1 MTKDLTQGS
10 PVRLILGFALPL
22 LAGMLFQQLYNLVDT
37 LIVGRFLGMEA
48 LAGVGATG
56 SINFLVLG
64 FCMGVCSGFAIPV
77 AQQFGAREESRM
89 REFVANGTWLSIV
102 FALVM
107 TVLTVVYCGDILRVM
122 NTPTD
127 CFEQAYDY
135 IVVIFAGIP
144 FTFLYNLLSGWLR
157 SLGDSKTPLF
167 FLVLSSVLNVILD
180 LAFILIFKL
189 GVFDASLATV
199 LSQAIS
205 GVLCLL
211 FIMVKVPILHITRSE
226 WRPQSKRMTE
236 LCAYGVP
243 MGLQYSI
250 TAIGSVILQV
260 AVNSLGSLSVAA
272 VTAASKVLNF
282 LACPFDAL
290 GSSIYC
296 SRKNRTGSHTGICSY
311 GNNYG
316 DLWCAECRRKPLR
329 PAEQGHLFCLADGL
343 WLFAAGVRRRLV
355 LRAFADGV
363 VRLRRQQRA
372 ARRAGADVYDYK
384 RACLPAADAGERCA
398 LYDSGHGLFDVR
410 DSGRRDGDGG
420 AQPCGHVSC
429 ARSGVFRRGAGQPA
443 GMGRGGSLPCSG
455 VFPLPPRADEP
466 VAPSSRDGRERGIEL
481 NNFMWKMQK
490 VCIFRI
496 FCKKR
501 VDISPDLMYNRLR

>member
-127 CFEQAYDY
+127 CFEQAYNY

-189 GVFDASLATV
+189 GVLGASLATV

-236 LCAYGVP
+236 LCTYGVP

-260 AVNSLGSLSVAA
+260 AVNSL
-272 VTAASKVLNF
+272 
-282 LACPFDAL
+282 
-290 GSSIYC
+290 
-296 SRKNRTGSHTGICSY
+296 
-311 GNNYG
+311 
-316 DLWCAECRRKPLR
+316 
-329 PAEQGHLFCLADGL
+329 
-343 WLFAAGVRRRLV
+343 
-355 LRAFADGV
+355 
-363 VRLRRQQRA
+363 
-372 ARRAGADVYDYK
+372 
-384 RACLPAADAGERCA
+384 
-398 LYDSGHGLFDVR
+398 
-410 DSGRRDGDGG
+410 
-420 AQPCGHVSC
+420 
-429 ARSGVFRRGAGQPA
+429 ARSQSRR
-443 GMGRGGSLPCSG
+443 
-455 VFPLPPRADEP
+455 
-466 VAPSSRDGRERGIEL
+466 
-481 NNFMWKMQK
+481 
-490 VCIFRI
+490 
-496 FCKKR
+496 
-501 VDISPDLMYNRLR
+501 

>member
-64 FCMGVCSGFAIPV
+64 FCMGICSGFAIPV
-77 AQQFGAREESRM
+77 AQRFGAREESRM
-89 REFVANGTWLSIV
+89 REFVANGVWLAIV

-107 TVLTVVYCGDILRVM
+107 TVMTVVYCDAILSAM
-122 NTPTD
+122 NTPED
-127 CFEQAYDY
+127 CFQQAYDY

-167 FLVLSSVLNVILD
+167 FLVLSSALNVILD
-180 LAFILIFKL
+180 LFFILVMKL
-189 GVFDASLATV
+189 GVFGASLATV

-205 GVLCLL
+205 GLLCLL
-211 FIMVKVPILHITRSE
+211 FIAAKVPILHISRDE
-226 WRPQSKRMTE
+226 WRMQSGRMKE

-272 VTAASKVLNF
+272 VTAGGKVLNF

-290 GSSIYC
+290 GSTMATY
-296 SRKNRTGSHTGICSY
+296 
-311 GNNYG
+311 
-316 DLWCAECRRKPLR
+316 
-329 PAEQGHLFCLADGL
+329 
-343 WLFAAGVRRRLV
+343 
-355 LRAFADGV
+355 
-363 VRLRRQQRA
+363 
-372 ARRAGADVYDYK
+372 
-384 RACLPAADAGERCA
+384 
-398 LYDSGHGLFDVR
+398 
-410 DSGRRDGDGG
+410 G
-420 AQPCGHVSC
+420 AQNV
-429 ARSGVFRRGAGQPA
+429 GA
-443 GMGRGGSLPCSG
+443 SKY
-455 VFPLPPRADEP
+455 
-466 VAPSSRDGRERGIEL
+466 ERPE
-481 NNFMWKMQK
+481 
-490 VCIFRI
+490 
-496 FCKKR
+496 
-501 VDISPDLMYNRLR
+501 

>member
-157 SLGDSKTPLF
+157 SLGDSKTPLW
-167 FLVLSSVLNVILD
+167 FLIASSVGNIVLDAVFVIIFHWGVGGVAWATFLAQGVASACAFWAVLHRLKSVETKEKPALFSGAMLRRISIVAIPSILQQSFVSVGNLCIQGLVNGFGSSAIAGYSAGVKLNTFAITSLTALSNSVSSFTGQNIGAGKMERVRSGFKAGLVMSFAVALVFMGAYVFCGENLLLLFMNSTSAEAIEIGKKFLLIVSLCYLFLAVKLAADGVLRGAGAMVYFMITTFLDLILRVV
-180 LAFILIFKL
+180 LAFILVHPFGITGIWLSWPFGWVISSTL
-189 GVFDASLATV
+189 SLAFY
-199 LSQAIS
+199 LF
-205 GVLCLL
+205 GV
-211 FIMVKVPILHITRSE
+211 
-226 WRPQSKRMTE
+226 W
-236 LCAYGVP
+236 
-243 MGLQYSI
+243 
-250 TAIGSVILQV
+250 
-260 AVNSLGSLSVAA
+260 N
-272 VTAASKVLNF
+272 
-282 LACPFDAL
+282 
-290 GSSIYC
+290 
-296 SRKNRTGSHTGICSY
+296 
-311 GNNYG
+311 
-316 DLWCAECRRKPLR
+316 PL
-329 PAEQGHLFCLADGL
+329 
-343 WLFAAGVRRRLV
+343 
-355 LRAFADGV
+355 
-363 VRLRRQQRA
+363 
-372 ARRAGADVYDYK
+372 
-384 RACLPAADAGERCA
+384 
-398 LYDSGHGLFDVR
+398 
-410 DSGRRDGDGG
+410 
-420 AQPCGHVSC
+420 
-429 ARSGVFRRGAGQPA
+429 
-443 GMGRGGSLPCSG
+443 
-455 VFPLPPRADEP
+455 
-466 VAPSSRDGRERGIEL
+466 
-481 NNFMWKMQK
+481 
-490 VCIFRI
+490 
-496 FCKKR
+496 KKKA
-501 VDISPDLMYNRLR
+501 

>member
-189 GVFDASLATV
+189 GVFGASLATV

-205 GVLCLL
+205 GAFCLL

-290 GSSIYC
+290 GSTMATY
-296 SRKNRTGSHTGICSY
+296 
-311 GNNYG
+311 
-316 DLWCAECRRKPLR
+316 
-329 PAEQGHLFCLADGL
+329 
-343 WLFAAGVRRRLV
+343 
-355 LRAFADGV
+355 
-363 VRLRRQQRA
+363 
-372 ARRAGADVYDYK
+372 
-384 RACLPAADAGERCA
+384 
-398 LYDSGHGLFDVR
+398 
-410 DSGRRDGDGG
+410 G
-420 AQPCGHVSC
+420 AQNV
-429 ARSGVFRRGAGQPA
+429 GA
-443 GMGRGGSLPCSG
+443 
-455 VFPLPPRADEP
+455 
-466 VAPSSRDGRERGIEL
+466 SRYDRLNKGI
-481 NNFMWKMQK
+481 
-490 VCIFRI
+490 
-496 FCKKR
+496 
-501 VDISPDLMYNRLR
+501 

>member
-64 FCMGVCSGFAIPV
+64 FCMGICSGFAIPV
-77 AQQFGAREESRM
+77 AQRFGAHEESRM
-89 REFVANGTWLSIV
+89 REFVANGVWLAIV

-107 TVLTVVYCGDILRVM
+107 TVMTVVYCDAILSAM
-122 NTPTD
+122 NTPED
-127 CFEQAYDY
+127 CFQQAYDY

-180 LAFILIFKL
+180 LFFILVIKL
-189 GVFDASLATV
+189 GVFGASLATV

-205 GVLCLL
+205 GLLCLL
-211 FIMVKVPILHITRSE
+211 FIAAKVPILHISRDE
-226 WRPQSKRMTE
+226 WRMQSGRMKE

-272 VTAASKVLNF
+272 VTAGGKVLNF

-290 GSSIYC
+290 GSTMATYGAQNVGASKYERLNKGLYSASLMGCGYSLLAFAIAWFFGR
-296 SRKNRTGSHTGICSY
+296 SLIGLFVSGDSSAQLIELARTHMLINVLAYPLLTLVNVVRFMIQGMGFSMFAILAGVMEMIARSLAGMFLVPALGFVGAAMGSPLAWVAADIFLVPAY
-311 GNNYG
+311 FR
-316 DLWCAECRRKPLR
+316 CRRVLMSQ
-329 PAEQGHLFCLADGL
+329 AHHL
-343 WLFAAGVRRRLV
+343 
-355 LRAFADGV
+355 
-363 VRLRRQQRA
+363 
-372 ARRAGADVYDYK
+372 
-384 RACLPAADAGERCA
+384 
-398 LYDSGHGLFDVR
+398 
-410 DSGRRDGDGG
+410 
-420 AQPCGHVSC
+420 HVTTEE
-429 ARSGVFRRGAGQPA
+429 SGV
-443 GMGRGGSLPCSG
+443 
-455 VFPLPPRADEP
+455 
-466 VAPSSRDGRERGIEL
+466 
-481 NNFMWKMQK
+481 
-490 VCIFRI
+490 
-496 FCKKR
+496 
-501 VDISPDLMYNRLR
+501 

>member
-189 GVFDASLATV
+189 GVLGASLATV

-236 LCAYGVP
+236 PVHIRRADGASILHHGDRQRDPAGRGQFARLALCRSGDGGEQGAQFS
-243 MGLQYSI
+243 GL
-250 TAIGSVILQV
+250 
-260 AVNSLGSLSVAA
+260 
-272 VTAASKVLNF
+272 
-282 LACPFDAL
+282 PFDAL
-290 GSSIYC
+290 GSTMATYGAQNVGASRYDRLNKGIY
-296 SRKNRTGSHTGICSY
+296 SASLMGFGYSLLAFGVAWFFGRSLTGLFVSGGSSAQLVELAQTYMITNVLAY
-311 GNNYG
+311 
-316 DLWCAECRRKPLR
+316 PL
-329 PAEQGHLFCLADGL
+329 LT
-343 WLFAAGVRRRLV
+343 LV
-355 LRAFADGV
+355 NV
-363 VRLRRQQRA
+363 VRFMIQGMGFSMFA
-372 ARRAGADVYDYK
+372 I
-384 RACLPAADAGERCA
+384 LPA
-398 LYDSGHGLFDVR
+398 
-410 DSGRRDGDGG
+410 
-420 AQPCGHVSC
+420 
-429 ARSGVFRRGAGQPA
+429 
-443 GMGRGGSLPCSG
+443 
-455 VFPLPPRADEP
+455 
-466 VAPSSRDGRERGIEL
+466 
-481 NNFMWKMQK
+481 
-490 VCIFRI
+490 
-496 FCKKR
+496 
-501 VDISPDLMYNRLR
+501 